1 MAQFVHHVDQMIH
14 CQMDKGSAFQ
24 VICEELSSVQAGLGA
39 FTAHL
44 TSNNEKDSNALL
56 THQPPAEKKHTPI
69 SPITT
74 YATTVGK
81 NPTRLGIRSNTIPV
95 HKP

>member
-1 MAQFVHHVDQMIH
+1 MIH

-44 TSNNEKDSNALL
+44 TSNNEKDSNATL
-56 THQPPAEKKHTPI
+56 THQ
-69 SPITT
+69 SPTMLNHNTTSLPTT
-74 YATTVGK
+74 YPTAVGNK
-81 NPTRLGIRSNTIPV
+81 SARMGIRPHTIPV
-95 HKP
+95 QKP